1 MSLRRIKHTFLR
13 LTPEEKVS
21 GLGALL
27 VFVGIFLPWYSVVLN
42 FDKKS
47 ITESGLSGDLGVLGF
62 VVLLMVILALLVL
75 VGEHLHIKLPQLG
88 YTREQILFFLMGQ
101 SAFLVLLAIA
111 VYTKRS
117 LEFTDAELRFGIYL
131 ALIGAFLGAFAIFA
145 QIQKFKKKEVH
156 EFFEHDEE
164 VEKET
169 EKEIE
174 EHVNEKIEEEN
185 GTAGDELAEEPEPEP
200 EPEEDQMLF
209 EQETETVVVKET
221 MSEPEPEVEEEPE
234 EEKIPEDEMIEEI
247 EEVPQAEEEPDES
260 DVETSHG
267 ASQEEE
273 EEEDKKPDI
282 QGDYFMREAGVEE
295 DSEPEEKPEAEE
307 ESEEESEEKE
317 EKEDKEK
324 KDEGMSMGFYEDQ

>member
-27 VFVGIFLPWYSVVLN
+27 VLVGIFLPWYSVVLN

-75 VGEHLHIKLPQLG
+75 VGEHLHIRLPQLG

-101 SAFLVLLAIA
+101 SAFLILLAIA

-131 ALIGAFLGAFAIFA
+131 ALIGALLGAFAIFA

-164 VEKET
+164 IEKET

-185 GTAGDELAEEPEPEP
+185 GTAGEESESKSEPEP

-209 EQETETVVVKET
+209 EQETETAVVKET

-247 EEVPQAEEEPDES
+247 EEVPQAEEE
-260 DVETSHG
+260 
-267 ASQEEE
+267 EEE
-273 EEEDKKPDI
+273 EEEEPEAEEEETEEKKEEEEEEKPDL

-295 DSEPEEKPEAEE
+295 ESEPEEKPEV
-307 ESEEESEEKE
+307 EEESEEKE
-317 EKEDKEK
+317 DEEK
-324 KDEGMSMGFYEDQ
+324 KDEDMSMGFYEDQ